1 MTEENKAEEN
11 KAEEKRAEEKKAEEK
26 KAEEKRAE
34 EKRAEEKIIEESMI
48 AKKVKEKFPG
58 ALLGVKKFKDEL
70 TLCIG
75 KDDIQ
80 SIGKFLRDDDELAF
94 DFLSDLCGVDKTRL
108 DDSNSFEVVYHLYS
122 LKRNHRVRLK
132 VQIPAS
138 EPNISTVTN
147 VWNTANWHEREAY
160 DMFGIVFEGHPCLE
174 RILTPDGFEGHPLRK
189 DYPLKG
195 RQPESLK
202 EVYRKGK

>member
-1 MTEENKAEEN
+1 MAEEN
-11 KAEEKRAEEKKAEEK
+11 MAEETIVEESIIEKKL
-26 KAEEKRAE
+26 
-34 EKRAEEKIIEESMI
+34 
-48 AKKVKEKFPG
+48 KEKFPG
-58 ALLGVKKFKDEL
+58 AVLGVKTFKDEL

-80 SIGKFLRDDDELAF
+80 SIAKFLRDDDELAF

-132 VQIPAS
+132 VQIPVS

-202 EVYRKGK
+202 EVYRKGE